1 MKKASKLT
9 HLFDLYRAFPGVL
22 VKIRINLDFTE
33 KCIFISD
40 NCNQFF
46 GFSDVEL
53 MNNWDLFLASI
64 DSENKSQF
72 KRLIFKSLANN
83 EPIMNEGFLKKPD
96 NEIKWFQLTGSVED
110 KADHYLL
117 HGVYVDIT
125 DVKNKEIKDQKLK
138 DALLKL
144 SRNPIIQTGKIS
156 EIPSYCVKIIAETL
170 NVSRSSFWVFNEDE
184 QLIFCDKLLV
194 KTETD
199 FEDLTLKVQEDT
211 IKRVDYP
218 IYFESLLNEP
228 YIIANDAFNHEST
241 ECFKNSYLL
250 PNEIFSILDVP
261 IFHKGKVIGV
271 LCQEETKN
279 IRKWESSEVSFLFQ
293 ISEFISYG
301 FSIHERNLFEEE
313 MEFMNQNLQHLIEK
327 KTEEIELKNKDILDS
342 IRYAERIQKTILPEE
357 SEYKSFFSDSF
368 VLYQPKDIV
377 AGDFYWCVNT
387 SEELLFAVCDCT
399 GHGIPGAFLSII
411 SYKILK
417 RVVEKFELREPA
429 EILDKVNES
438 FNEHFKKELHTI
450 KDGMEIGLI
459 SVKKNQDSSFLVK
472 YAGANI
478 SLYYSS
484 PLDNFKLTKI
494 KATKQSICFS
504 ETKLNHEQFEIV
516 LPKNSM
522 IYLFTDGIF
531 DQFGGEKGKKIK
543 RNKIV
548 EIIQKNIKETCD
560 SQSKLILDEFNSW
573 KGDLEQLDDICV
585 AGLKL

>member
-1 MKKASKLT
+1 MKKPSKLS
-9 HLFDLYRAFPGVL
+9 HLYDLYKSFPGVL
-22 VKIRINLDFTE
+22 VKIKINLDFTE
-33 KCIFISD
+33 ECLFISE

-53 MNNWDLFLASI
+53 MNNWDLFLKSI
-64 DSENKSQF
+64 DSDNQNQF
-72 KRLIFKSLANN
+72 KKIVLKGLANQ
-83 EPIMNEGFLKKPD
+83 EPIMDEGFLTKP
-96 NEIKWFQLTGSVED
+96 NEEIKWFQLTGSIED
-110 KADHYLL
+110 KVDHYLL
-117 HGVYVDIT
+117 QGVYVDIT

-144 SRNPIIQTGKIS
+144 SRDPIIQYGKVS
-156 EIPSYCVKIIAETL
+156 EIPSYCVKIVAETL
-170 NVSRSSFWVFNEDE
+170 NVSRSSFWIFNEDE
-184 QLIFCDKLLV
+184 QLLFCDKLLV
-194 KTETD
+194 KNETE
-199 FEDLTLKVQEDT
+199 FADLTSIAKKSLL
-211 IKRVDYP
+211 KRVDYP
-218 IYFESLLNEP
+218 AYFESMLNEP

-241 ECFKNSYLL
+241 ECFKDSYLL

-279 IRKWESSEVSFLFQ
+279 FRKWESSEVSFLFQ

-313 MEFMNQNLQHLIEK
+313 MEFMNQNLQQLIEK
-327 KTEEIELKNKDILDS
+327 KTEEIESKNKDILDS
-342 IRYAERIQKTILPEE
+342 IRYAERIQKSILPEE
-357 SEYKSFFSDSF
+357 SEFKSFFSDSF
-368 VLYQPKDIV
+368 VLYKPKDIV
-377 AGDFYWCVNT
+377 AGDFYWCMNT
-387 SEELLFAVCDCT
+387 PEELLFAVCDCT
-399 GHGIPGAFLSII
+399 GHGIPGAFMSII

-417 RVVEKFELREPA
+417 RIVEKFELREPG
-429 EILDKVNES
+429 EILDKVNEG
-438 FNEHFKKELHTI
+438 FNEHFKKELDTV
-450 KDGMEIGLI
+450 KDGMEIGMI
-459 SVKKNQDSSFLVK
+459 SVKKNENDTFLLK

-478 SLYYSS
+478 SLYYAA
-484 PLDNFKLTKI
+484 PNDNFKLNKI

-531 DQFGGEKGKKIK
+531 DQFGGESGKKIK

-548 EIIQKNIKETCD
+548 ETIQKNIEENCEN
-560 SQSKLILDEFNSW
+560 QSKLILDEFNCW
-573 KGDLEQLDDICV
+573 KGELEQLDDICV

>member
-1 MKKASKLT
+1 MKKTSKLS
-9 HLFDLYRAFPGVL
+9 HLYDLYKSFPGVL
-22 VKIRINLDFTE
+22 VKIKINIDFTE
-33 KCIFISD
+33 ECLFISE
-40 NCNQFF
+40 NCDQFF
-46 GFSDVEL
+46 GFTDVEL
-53 MNNWDLFLASI
+53 MNNWDLFLKSI
-64 DSENKSQF
+64 DVENKNHF
-72 KRLIFKSLANN
+72 KKIILKGLANQ
-83 EPIMNEGFLKKPD
+83 EKVIVEGYLTVPN
-96 NEIKWFQLTGSVED
+96 NEIKWFQLTGSIID
-110 KADHYLL
+110 KIDHYLL
-117 HGVYVDIT
+117 QGVYVDIT
-125 DVKNKEIKDQKLK
+125 ADKNKEIKDQKLK

-156 EIPSYCVKIIAETL
+156 EIPSYCVKIISETL
-170 NVSRSSFWVFNEDE
+170 NVSRSSFWILNEDE
-184 QLIFCDKLLV
+184 ELLFCDKILV
-194 KTETD
+194 KDKLD
-199 FEDLTLKVQEDT
+199 FEDLSAINKSNLL
-211 IKRVDYP
+211 KRVDYP
-218 IYFESLLNEP
+218 TYFDSLLNEP
-228 YIIANDAFNHEST
+228 YIIANDALNHEST
-241 ECFKNSYLL
+241 ACFKDTYLL
-250 PNEIFSILDVP
+250 PNEIFSLLDVP

-279 IRKWESSEVSFLFQ
+279 FRNWEPSEVSFLFQ

-313 MEFMNQNLQHLIEK
+313 MEFMNLNLQQLIEK
-327 KTEEIELKNKDILDS
+327 KTEEIESKNKDILDS

-368 VLYQPKDIV
+368 VLYRPKDIV
-377 AGDFYWCVNT
+377 AGDFYWCMNT
-387 SEELLFAVCDCT
+387 PEELLFAVCDCT

-438 FNEHFKKELHTI
+438 FNDHFKKELNTI

-459 SVKKNQDSSFLVK
+459 SVKKNQDGSFLVK
-472 YAGANI
+472 YSGANI
-478 SLYYSS
+478 SLYYGS
-484 PLDNFKLTKI
+484 PAEDFKLNKI

-504 ETKLNHEQFEIV
+504 ETKLKHEQFEIV

-522 IYLFTDGIF
+522 LYLFTDGIF
-531 DQFGGEKGKKIK
+531 DQFGGESGKKIK

-548 EIIQKNIKETCD
+548 ETIQKNIKESCD
-560 SQSKLILDEFNSW
+560 EQSKLIFDEFNSW